1 MGPGFFLFFQLEE
14 DEGFGGGAPST
25 GEGKKKEKIYTDIPK
40 DVVKKIA
47 VKVEAFKDTE
57 LDKKETMEAIASS
70 IVEEIEEK
78 HVTVKMKE
86 YGIDEEEALLRF
98 RLTIEAL
105 LEDDELAL
113 ILILA
118 NI

>member
-1 MGPGFFLFFQLEE
+1 MGPGFFLLFQTAE
-14 DEGFGGGAPST
+14 DDFIASAPQATES
-25 GEGKKKEKIYTDIPK
+25 KKKIYTDVPV
-40 DVVKKIA
+40 DVIKKIE
-47 VKVEAFKDTE
+47 VKVEAFKGTD
-57 LDKKETMEAIASS
+57 LDEKETMEAIASS

-86 YGIDEEEALLRF
+86 YGIDEEEALSRF